1 MYGDEIKNALTG
13 LPDDMGAEVSRF
25 LTEVCF
31 GDFCSREGLD
41 LKTRELLIIS
51 VLVTTGNTE
60 TLKSHIKGSL
70 KAGNSEETITA
81 AIIQCLPY
89 VGFPNT
95 IAALKTLKTT
105 LEEIKK

>member
-1 MYGDEIKNALTG
+1 MERRNAWKIYTADQLKELDQINSRYKVCLDEGKTERECVRLTVKEIEKKG
-13 LPDDMGAEVSRF
+13 YRN
-25 LTEVCF
+25 
-31 GDFCSREGLD
+31 
-41 LKTRELLIIS
+41 LKD
-51 VLVTTGNTE
+51 
-60 TLKSHIKGSL
+60 IKGSL